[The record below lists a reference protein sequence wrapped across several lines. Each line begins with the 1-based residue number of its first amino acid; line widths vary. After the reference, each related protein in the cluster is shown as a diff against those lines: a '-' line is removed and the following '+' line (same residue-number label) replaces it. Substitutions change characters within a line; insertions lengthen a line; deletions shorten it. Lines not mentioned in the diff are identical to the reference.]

1 MSAAGTGWERV
12 VCVSLFN
19 HSWSTFALWGV
30 AILEHNSEVGGGL
43 TQEER
48 KALAQGSPSLEGIP
62 NKNQRAF
69 TWVHTTWWQRK
80 DFFFFFFHYKFFR
93 EGSSSKDWASQGLWF
108 CCRSFNV
115 SLQAGLLRLPDGLKL
130 TKLVPSPEAVLALPC
145 AWNTLPW
152 LSPAVQVVAQVSA
165 G

>member
-1 MSAAGTGWERV
+1 MPIIWDPLPMSAAGTGWERV

-80 DFFFFFFHYKFFR
+80 DFFFFFFITSSLERGPPARTGHHK
-93 EGSSSKDWASQGLWF
+93 GSGSAVGASTSL
-108 CCRSFNV
+108 CRPASCASLMV
-115 SLQAGLLRLPDGLKL
+115 SNS
-130 TKLVPSPEAVLALPC
+130 PS
-145 AWNTLPW
+145 
-152 LSPAVQVVAQVSA
+152 LSPALRLSLLFHVPGTLSH